1 MQRDGRGS
9 YFIGRISHR
18 EKLKPRIPMNDMDL
32 IYRCL
37 GIILESPAFSSG
49 QLDADHSTAL
59 PNVSGGNEE

>member
-1 MQRDGRGS
+1 
-9 YFIGRISHR
+9 
-18 EKLKPRIPMNDMDL
+18 MNDMDL